1 MIRNIR
7 LAAAGLALAGAFALN
22 PLSAAMKPGTYLN
35 GQWGS
40 VDGGGRGATLTYIPD
55 PAGGGDL
62 FALLFSYNEAT
73 GDNTWLILQAA
84 FLENQFQS
92 TGEVFITEGGS
103 FSNPPV
109 SPSQTAI
116 GTFEVTLNSC
126 GENGNAGV
134 VYDIDFDN
142 GSGFPDATYA
152 LENLTARNTPANETP
167 NCIYKEEFTG
177 CPAFA
182 TGEFAAGRSCF
193 VSGQILDDEITLT
206 NEITWVLDGLLE
218 IGAPGTNPSTLN
230 IEPGTTIVSD
240 PATINNAYIFVHA
253 GSKIFA
259 DGKPYAPI
267 VMTSAFDGFDAAD
280 PAPEPGDFGG
290 LVVAGFSTCNTAPD
304 QQLGCFSEFAT
315 ADQVLPYGG
324 TDPTDDSGSMS
335 YMQIRYGGIPVGVD
349 QEVNTFT
356 FLAVGNKTRAH
367 HLQAYNGLDDGFEMF
382 GGTVNLYNIVATDGA
397 DDYLD
402 WDEGY
407 DGLIQFA
414 LISIND
420 QLGGQSGIEA
430 SNSGTNFDNL
440 PRATPIISNF
450 TIVRNVDESER
461 GFRIKDGTGG
471 QFWNSVVTGFNTCVS
486 IEDMATIN
494 AAPDN
499 TAIAGNIFD
508 CATNFGGDDPA
519 FTSNFVAG
527 FPGNV
532 EADPNLDPDTF
543 RPLPGS
549 PALGNGIQVI
559 DLDSGEP
566 NPFFKAV
573 PYSGA
578 FGGQGDNWLEGWTFD
593 PFGVER

>member
-1 MIRNIR
+1 MIRNTK

-22 PLSAAMKPGTYLN
+22 PLSAAMKPGEYLN

-55 PAGGGDL
+55 GDGSGT
-62 FALLFSYNEAT
+62 LFSVIFAYNETT
-73 GDNTWLILQAA
+73 GENTWLLAQAD
-84 FLENQFQS
+84 FLENQFES
-92 TGEVFITEGGS
+92 SGSILELEGGS
-103 FSNPPV
+103 FTNPPAD
-109 SPSQTAI
+109 PTQTAI
-116 GTFEVTLNSC
+116 GTFDVTLNSC
-126 GENGNAGV
+126 GSI
-134 VYDIDFDN
+134 VYDFDFND
-142 GSGFPDATYA
+142 GVDGFADASYE
-152 LENLTARNTPANETP
+152 LESLRERNTSGEFPQ
-167 NCIYKEEFTG
+167 CVYKEEFTG
-177 CPAFA
+177 CPDFA
-182 TGEFAAGRSCF
+182 TGEFAEGRSCF

-218 IGAPGTNPSTLN
+218 IGAPGENSSTLN

-240 PATINNAYIFVHA
+240 PGTLNNAFIFVHA

-259 DGKPYAPI
+259 DGTPNAPI

-280 PAPEPGDFGG
+280 PDPEPGDFGG

-304 QQLGCFSEFAT
+304 AELGCFSEFAT
-315 ADQVLPYGG
+315 AEQVLPYGG

-349 QEVNTFT
+349 QEVNTFS
-356 FLAVGNKTRAH
+356 FLSVGNKTRAH

-382 GGTVNLYNIVATDGA
+382 GGTLNLYNIVATDGG
-397 DDYLD
+397 DDYVD

-420 QLGGQSGIEA
+420 ELGGQSGIEA

-471 QFWNSVVTGFNTCVS
+471 QFWNSIVTGFNTCVS
-486 IEDMATIN
+486 IEDDATIN

-499 TAIAGNIFD
+499 TALAGNIFD
-508 CATNFGGDDPA
+508 CATSYGGDDPA
-519 FTSNFVAG
+519 FTADFVAG

-532 EADPNLDPDTF
+532 EADPNLDPETF
-543 RPLPGS
+543 QPLPGS

-559 DLDSGEP
+559 DLDTAEP

-578 FGGQGDNWLEGWTFD
+578 FGPDDNWLEGWTFD